1 MTGEPAKPAKGRWSD
16 LALRVA
22 SGLVLAGVGLGAVW
36 AGGWV
41 FITFVAVLTGIIVWE
56 LAAMLA
62 PERPGFA
69 LQMGAMSGL
78 ASYCAIWGPPA
89 AVIPTLL
96 VPVVV
101 GYITLPD
108 QRRLFVPFLVVIQ
121 LAAFGMTSV
130 RDEFG
135 FVWMLWLVCVV
146 AGTDIAGYF
155 AGRIIGGPKLWPRL
169 SPKKTW
175 AGSSAGWIV
184 ALIVG
189 VIFMRVTGAGPWLP
203 VLSLITSVASQAGD
217 LAQSA
222 IKRRAGVKDS
232 GGLLPGHGGLFDRF
246 DGMVVAS
253 VLVLAVMETTGY
265 PPGP

>member
-1 MTGEPAKPAKGRWSD
+1 MSGKGRWSD
-16 LALRVA
+16 LAMRLVSA
-22 SGLVLAGVGLGAVW
+22 FVLAGVGLGAVW

-41 FITFVAVLTGIIVWE
+41 FITFVAILTGIIVWE
-56 LAAMLA
+56 LAAMLRA
-62 PERPGFA
+62 EDPGFA
-69 LQMGAMSGL
+69 LQMGAISGL
-78 ASYCAIWGPPA
+78 ASYCAIWGPAA

-96 VPVVV
+96 VPIVV
-101 GYITLPD
+101 GHVVLPD
-108 QRRLFVPFLVVIQ
+108 RRRLFVLFLVIIQ
-121 LAAFGMTSV
+121 LAAFGMISV

-155 AGRIIGGPKLWPRL
+155 AGRIIGGPKLWPRV

-175 AGSSAGWIV
+175 SGTSAGWIV
-184 ALIVG
+184 SLIVG
-189 VIFMRVTGAGPWLP
+189 VVFMRVTGAGIWLP
-203 VLSLITSVASQAGD
+203 VLSLAASVASQAGD

-222 IKRRAGVKDS
+222 VKRQAGVKDS

-246 DGMVVAS
+246 DGLIVAS